1 MHTGSVVRVTI
12 GVRYFGSFAK
22 RNAAS
27 NCFERVRDGR
37 NAAIAY
43 GIQHR
48 TSHGMQHDPGRQW
61 SSLPKALRRNHEP
74 VRRQADV

>member
-48 TSHGMQHDPGRQW
+48 T
-61 SSLPKALRRNHEP
+61 
-74 VRRQADV
+74 